1 MIMSISY
8 TLILILLLVPLK
20 KYLLKKLM
28 QLINF
33 ASKYTQKIF
42 FYNQYYYNIS
52 SQTYRILVI
61 TITVTRMTTKED
73 TNDPA
78 NIS

>member
-1 MIMSISY
+1 
-8 TLILILLLVPLK
+8 
-20 KYLLKKLM
+20 M
-28 QLINF
+28 QLINVPT
-33 ASKYTQKIF
+33 KYTQKIF
-42 FYNQYYYNIS
+42 YYNHYYNIS

-61 TITVTRMTTKED
+61 TITVTRMTTKEE